1 MMMLI
6 HNDDQSALSASSS
19 GKEKYLHNEA
29 VFNQWKKSQAMR
41 KKSPELKVLYTLS
54 KFIPSTYSQRSSM
67 TALVGQM
74 LLVRDDVSNRSTKDG
89 ITWKKKKSSMI
100 KTPVKQRTN
109 PSKLKAGADGEQVKN
124 KSRTNLFFLCPYYSL
139 RHVDGKSHAAS
150 MAS

>member
-1 MMMLI
+1 MMLI

-29 VFNQWKKSQAMR
+29 VFSQWEKSHLNGKYFTLCQSLFQVCTHKEVPWLHRWVKCCWSETTWVIVAQRIASHEMR
-41 KKSPELKVLYTLS
+41 
-54 KFIPSTYSQRSSM
+54 
-67 TALVGQM
+67 
-74 LLVRDDVSNRSTKDG
+74 
-89 ITWKKKKSSMI
+89 KKSSMI

-109 PSKLKAGADGEQVKN
+109 PSKLKAGADGQQVKN